1 MMTDK
6 LTKPKDSERLN
17 IEILRKSIHA
27 HSTRLNHVRS
37 EYEKDMIESSLV
49 KEKEEL
55 KQLQSD
61 NPENFI

>member
-1 MMTDK
+1 MYTFEHFDK
-6 LTKPKDSERLN
+6 ERLK
-17 IEILRKSIHA
+17 IDILRKSIFTL
-27 HSTRLNHVRS
+27 SNRLERARS
-37 EYEKDMIESSLV
+37 EYEASNIESVLI